1 MIKESEYIK
10 VLDDNTIEINLPSE
24 LGYERIAMEC
34 SASFA
39 KIVGFVPERIEDLK
53 TAVSEACINAME
65 HGNKH
70 HPDNRVV
77 VKMNYSD
84 NVFTV
89 TVMDQ
94 GEGLQVSFDEIEPP
108 DITKKINNLQT
119 PRGLGLFLIKQLM
132 DQVEFNKV
140 SNEGHIIRM
149 VLKLVK

>member
-1 MIKESEYIK
+1 MIKENEYIK

-24 LGYERIAMEC
+24 MGYERIAMDC

-39 KIVGFVPERIEDLK
+39 KIAGFVPERIEDLK
-53 TAVSEACINAME
+53 TAVSEACINAIE

-77 VKMNYSD
+77 VNMNYSD
-84 NVFTV
+84 PVLTV
-89 TVMDQ
+89 SVTDQ
-94 GEGLQVSFDEIEPP
+94 GEGLKISLEEMEPP

-119 PRGLGLFLIKQLM
+119 PRGLGLFLIKELM
-132 DQVEFNKV
+132 DQVEFNKI

-149 VLKLVK
+149 VLKLAK